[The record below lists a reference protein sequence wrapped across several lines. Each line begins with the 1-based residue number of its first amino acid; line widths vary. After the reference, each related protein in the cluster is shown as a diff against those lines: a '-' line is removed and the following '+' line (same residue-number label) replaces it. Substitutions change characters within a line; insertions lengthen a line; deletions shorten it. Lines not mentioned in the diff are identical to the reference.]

1 MKCVPTHIMY
11 ACYLIIAV
19 IINCTLAW
27 KKKKIS
33 SFQCVIIQKT
43 ATHDPVNAIGSLSVD
58 STPSSRIY
66 VIAPARLFVTKKYTQ
81 RPRRC

>member
-27 KKKKIS
+27 KKKKFFFPMCDYPKNS
-33 SFQCVIIQKT
+33 
-43 ATHDPVNAIGSLSVD
+43 
-58 STPSSRIY
+58 
-66 VIAPARLFVTKKYTQ
+66 YT
-81 RPRRC
+81 